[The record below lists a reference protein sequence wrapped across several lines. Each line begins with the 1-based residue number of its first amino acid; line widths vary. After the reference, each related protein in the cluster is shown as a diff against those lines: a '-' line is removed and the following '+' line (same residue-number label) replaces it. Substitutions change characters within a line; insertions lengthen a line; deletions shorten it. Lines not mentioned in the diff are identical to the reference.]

1 MSEENEKKTNRGGA
15 RAGSGR
21 KKTGLLTK
29 NYTIHLPLDVA
40 EEMEKRAAQLNKT
53 VNRYLRDIIEA
64 SGQYGNICIE
74 GKHVDENSTS
84 ENGHYVYE
92 VITEKKYEFEE
103 NGHKGFKSETF
114 VRRWEP
120 EEKRE
125 LLAEEKEELMAADKE
140 APYVIDK
147 HN

>member
-1 MSEENEKKTNRGGA
+1 MSDLNEKKNNRGGA

-64 SGQYGNICIE
+64 SGQYGNVCVE
-74 GKHVDENSTS
+74 GQHVDETGKGRFVDEVISEKSYTVI
-84 ENGHYVYE
+84 ENGHE
-92 VITEKKYEFEE
+92 VHKTET
-103 NGHKGFKSETF
+103 HI
-114 VRRWEP
+114 RRWEP
-120 EEKRE
+120 EEESE
-125 LLAEEKEELMAADKE
+125 LLAADQE
-140 APYVIDK
+140 APYVVDK

>member
-1 MSEENEKKTNRGGA
+1 MTDIEEKKNNRGGA

-21 KKTGLLTK
+21 KKTGLMTK
-29 NYTIHLPLDVA
+29 NYTIHLPLDIA
-40 EEMEKRAAQLNKT
+40 EEMEKRAAQLDKT

-64 SGQYGNICIE
+64 SGQYGNVGIE
-74 GKHVDENSTS
+74 GKHVDEKFNSD
-84 ENGHYVYE
+84 NGHYVYE

-103 NGHKGFKSETF
+103 NGHKGFKSETY

-120 EEKRE
+120 DEEGNSE
-125 LLAEEKEELMAADKE
+125 SSELMAADQE
-140 APYVIDK
+140 APYDTTK

>member
-1 MSEENEKKTNRGGA
+1 MPDLTEKKNNRGGA

-64 SGQYGNICIE
+64 SGQYGNVC
-74 GKHVDENSTS
+74 V
-84 ENGHYVYE
+84 
-92 VITEKKYEFEE
+92 
-103 NGHKGFKSETF
+103 ET
-114 VRRWEP
+114 
-120 EEKRE
+120 
-125 LLAEEKEELMAADKE
+125 KEDSVLMAADQE
-140 APYVIDK
+140 APYDI
-147 HN
+147 NRNN